1 MKIAVASG
9 KGGTGKTTV
18 SVSLARC
25 LEQVQFL
32 DCDVEEPNAALFLR
46 PDIRE
51 RVDVTIAVPQIDET
65 RCTHCRK
72 CAEVCA
78 FNALV
83 ILADKVLLFPELCH
97 GCGACSFICPEGAVR
112 EQARPI
118 GVVERGT
125 AGPVDFV
132 QGILNV
138 GEPMAPPIIKQVQ
151 ARWRDTGTV
160 ILDAPP
166 GTSCPMI
173 ETVRAV
179 DFCVLVTEPTPFGLN
194 DLRLAVE
201 TMRALRVPFGVVVN
215 CWGVGSDDVL
225 TYCDREAV
233 PLLMKIPWD
242 RRIAEGYSRGI
253 PAVDV
258 LPSLRAEFVA
268 LYARIERLVQ
278 DVRHEKSEVR
288 E

>member
-179 DFCVLVTEPTPFGLN
+179 DFCVLVTEPTPFGLH
-194 DLRLAVE
+194 DLKLAVA
-201 TMRALRVPFGVVVN
+201 TLRELEKPFAVAINRSNGPIN
-215 CWGVGSDDVL
+215 RISEYCGEENIPLVL
-225 TYCDREAV
+225 Q
-233 PLLMKIPWD
+233 IPED
-242 RRIAEGYSRGI
+242 RRVAEAYSRGETLTS
-253 PAVDV
+253 V
-258 LPSLRAEFVA
+258 LPEYRTRLAA
-268 LYARIERLVQ
+268 LPRQLGALA
-278 DVRHEKSEVR
+278 
-288 E
+288 